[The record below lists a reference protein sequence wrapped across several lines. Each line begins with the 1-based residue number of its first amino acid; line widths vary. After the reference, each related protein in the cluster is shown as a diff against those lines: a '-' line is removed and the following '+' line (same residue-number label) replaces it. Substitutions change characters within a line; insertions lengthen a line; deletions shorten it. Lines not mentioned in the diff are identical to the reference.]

1 MEKEFLKKIMD
12 GRIRLLLLFLIP
24 TLYAQAQVVRDVSG
38 TIKDALGEPLI
49 GVNVVVK
56 GDATLGTISGMDGG
70 YFLKVPRKKV
80 TLVFSFIGYKTMEKS
95 IDVNMTKLDV
105 MLRKIRNYL
114 TK

>member
-12 GRIRLLLLFLIP
+12 GRIRLLLLFLIS
-24 TLYAQAQVVRDVSG
+24 TMYAQAQTARDVSG

-56 GDATLGTISGMDGG
+56 GDATLGTISDMDGG
-70 YFLKVPRKKV
+70 YSLKVPRKKV

-95 IDVNMTKLDV
+95 IDANMTKLEV
-105 MLRKIRNYL
+105 MLTEDTEL
-114 TK
+114 LD